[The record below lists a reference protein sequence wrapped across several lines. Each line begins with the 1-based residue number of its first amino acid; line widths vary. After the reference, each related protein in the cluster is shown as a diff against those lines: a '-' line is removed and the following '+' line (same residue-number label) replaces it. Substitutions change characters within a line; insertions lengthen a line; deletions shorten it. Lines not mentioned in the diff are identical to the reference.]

1 VSHSSLHISGTIRDR
16 GLVPKDYQYDM
27 TYGESNGYVMMT
39 SHNPKK
45 SNSWPRFA

>member
-1 VSHSSLHISGTIRDR
+1 
-16 GLVPKDYQYDM
+16 M